1 MTRMCKTVSQRLG
14 VEMLAR
20 AALLSLAREKVQ
32 RSSRKKLSPRQTCK
46 NETILASL
54 GIMGGLIED
63 LWDHHC
69 VYRIEG
75 FKVLQSGRNA
85 CREMLASRTADC
97 EFFKSELNTGMPA
110 RITITC
116 VYV

>member
-54 GIMGGLIED
+54 GIMGASLKIPGIITVSIVLRGLRFFNRAET
-63 LWDHHC
+63 
-69 VYRIEG
+69 
-75 FKVLQSGRNA
+75 
-85 CREMLASRTADC
+85 LAERC
-97 EFFKSELNTGMPA
+97 
-110 RITITC
+110 
-116 VYV
+116 